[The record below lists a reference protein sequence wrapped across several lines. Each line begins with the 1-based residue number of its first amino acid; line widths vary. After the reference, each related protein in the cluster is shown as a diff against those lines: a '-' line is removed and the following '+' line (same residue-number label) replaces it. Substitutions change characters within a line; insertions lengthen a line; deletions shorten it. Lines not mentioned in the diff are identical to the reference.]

1 MCRPRR
7 RAPNNRENRT
17 VFQPANV
24 HGCQIVKG
32 NMFIATL
39 VQDLRYAIRTLRR
52 DTGFAIFAIAIAGLG
67 IGASATVFSV
77 LNALLLR
84 PLPFDDPERLAWI
97 TNHDTSGLS
106 GQTTQVGYM
115 LDLRERTQALSEL
128 AGYFAFYGVGDA
140 VLTGRG
146 EPERLN
152 GVPVSDN
159 FFQVLGVRPQLGRT
173 FTAQEC
179 QWNGPKA
186 VLLSHDLW
194 MRRFAADP
202 GIVGTSVTLNDEPHT
217 IVGVLPSSFDFAS
230 VFAPGSRFDL
240 YFPFPL
246 SPETN
251 RWGNTMAMIGRLKPG
266 ISTAQAQSELRTL
279 GAQISREHPE
289 RNTFEGFVA
298 PLAAHVNGRMRLALW
313 VLAGAVGVVMLIV
326 CANLSNLLLA
336 RTAARQKE
344 IAIRTALGAG
354 RRRLVAQMLTEG
366 VVLSFSGGVLGLL
379 LAIVGTRALAR
390 LDAMSVP
397 LLTTVHVDMT
407 TLAFAFGIAIVTGIV
422 FGLAPAFQ
430 TPEAML
436 HDALKD
442 TGRGSTGSRRR
453 TWTRNVLVVV
463 EIAFACVLVV
473 GAGLLLR
480 SFIRVLDVSL
490 GFRPSHAMT
499 IRVDPDKSYSTRE
512 QRTAYLDEVLRR
524 VRAIPGVE
532 GAAIT
537 DALPLGRNRTWG
549 PRAKG
554 VVYER
559 GKNPSAFPRIVS
571 DGYAAAMGI
580 PVLAG
585 RDISESDTAS
595 SDPVIVINQTMAR
608 ALWPG
613 QDPLGKIVLNACSP
627 ERRVVGVIGDV
638 RHLALEQASGNEMY
652 MPLRQ
657 CGDQPSSD
665 LVIRSTLTD
674 AQTAAAV
681 RAALKSLAPNLA
693 ANEVRTLQQLVDK
706 SVSSR
711 RFVVLMLGGFALF
724 ALVLASLGIYGLI
737 SYSVTQRTQ
746 EIGIRMALG
755 ASARDVQTRI
765 VIQTLGLAAIGMAIG
780 VVGSL
785 ALTRSLTGLLFGITP
800 TDPATFAAMLLVLG
814 VVAALAGYV
823 PARRASRIDPLVA
836 LRTE

>member
-1 MCRPRR
+1 
-7 RAPNNRENRT
+7 
-17 VFQPANV
+17 
-24 HGCQIVKG
+24 
-32 NMFIATL
+32 MFIATF
-39 VQDLRYAIRTLRR
+39 VHDLRYAVRTLRR
-52 DTGFAIFAIAIAGLG
+52 DTGFAVFAIAIVGLG

-84 PLPFDDPERLAWI
+84 PLPFDEPGRLVWI

-115 LDLRERTQALSEL
+115 LDLRERTQSLSEL
-128 AGYFAFYGVGDA
+128 AGYFAFYGVGDT

-152 GVPVSDN
+152 AVPVSDN
-159 FFQVLGVRPQLGRT
+159 FFDILGVRPQLGRT
-173 FTAQEC
+173 FTAEEC
-179 QWNGPKA
+179 KWNGPKA
-186 VLLSHDLW
+186 VLLSHDFW
-194 MRRFAADP
+194 TRRFAADP
-202 GIVGTSVTLNDEPHT
+202 AIVGTSMTLNDEPHT
-217 IVGVLPSSFDFAS
+217 IVGVLPESFDFAP
-230 VFAPGSRFDL
+230 VFAPGSRFEL

-266 ISTAQAQSELRTL
+266 VSGTQAQSELRTL
-279 GAQISREHPE
+279 GAQSSREHPE
-289 RNTFEGFVA
+289 RNLFEGYVT
-298 PLAAHVNGRMRLALW
+298 PLAAHVHGRMRLALW

-344 IAIRTALGAG
+344 IAIRTALGAD

-366 VVLSFSGGVLGLL
+366 VVLSFSGGALGLL
-379 LAIVGTRALAR
+379 LAVLGTRALSR

-397 LLTTVHVDMT
+397 LLQTVHADMT
-407 TLAFAFGIAIVTGIV
+407 TLGFTFGIAVVTGIV

-442 TGRGSTGSRRR
+442 SGRSSTGSRRH
-453 TWTRNVLVVV
+453 TWARNVLVVS
-463 EIAFACVLVV
+463 EISFACVLLV

-480 SFIRVLDVSL
+480 SFIRVLDVNL

-512 QRTAYLDEVLRR
+512 QRTAYFDDVLRR

-537 DALPLGRNRTWG
+537 DALPLGRNRTWS

-585 RDISESDTAS
+585 RDLSDRDTTSSE
-595 SDPVIVINQTMAR
+595 PVIVINQTMAR

-613 QDPLGKIVLNACSP
+613 HDPLGKIVQNACSP
-627 ERRVVGVIGDV
+627 ERRVVGVVGDV

-652 MPLRQ
+652 MPMRQ
-657 CGDQPSSD
+657 CGDQPSAD
-665 LVIRSTLTD
+665 LVVRSTLPEG
-674 AQTAAAV
+674 QTATAV
-681 RAALKSLAPNLA
+681 RAALKPLAPNLA
-693 ANEVRTLQQLVDK
+693 ANELRTLQQLVDM

-711 RFVVLMLGGFALF
+711 RFVVLMLGGFAVF

-755 ASARDVQTRI
+755 ASARDVQARI
-765 VIQTLGLAAIGMAIG
+765 VVQTLRMAAIGMIIG

-785 ALTRSLTGLLFGITP
+785 ALTRSVRGLLFGITA
-800 TDPATFAAMLLVLG
+800 TDPATFAAMLFALG
-814 VVAALAGYV
+814 IVAGLAGYL